1 MTHRTGFSDDKKAEV
16 VEPADIAII
25 IPYFQRNAGLL
36 SQCVRSVMEQDTG
49 ADVLVI
55 VVDDESPVPAAQELF
70 GILPEIGGRLQ
81 VIRQPN
87 AGPGAARNKGLEHV
101 PPGTEF
107 VTFLDSDD
115 QWTGPFL
122 ADAVSALEQGY
133 DLFFGNSARAGQ
145 PETRFDWWTG
155 KGLNLRAEDHRL
167 IDAEREIYEYQGDFF
182 DLLVRRTS
190 IVGPTTLAYRFD
202 RFPDVRFDPTIFNG
216 QDRLFKL
223 TLGQNLQRVAF
234 SPKVYAY
241 EGEGVNIFDKSQW
254 GSGGSLRFL
263 SSYIRLAKTI
273 LRQIRLNAEQRRFV
287 QGQLSESRRS
297 FAASI
302 LHLLRRRKPVDWPRV
317 RATLREDPVTAM
329 LFVPNVLRSV
339 LRRKN

>member
-1 MTHRTGFSDDKKAEV
+1 MTTTLSPVPKSAV
-16 VEPADIAII
+16 V
-25 IPYFQRNAGLL
+25 IPYFQRAKGLL
-36 SQCVRSVMEQDTG
+36 RDCVQSILNQEGVTDFRI
-49 ADVLVI
+49 I
-55 VVDDESPVPAAQELF
+55 VVDDESPVPAGEELAE
-70 GILPEIGGRLQ
+70 ILLTSGGQ
-81 VIRQPN
+81 VQIVHQAN
-87 AGPGAARNKGLEHV
+87 AGPGAARNTGLDHV
-101 PPGTEF
+101 PAGTKF
-107 VTFLDSDD
+107 VAFLDSDD

-122 ADAVSALEQGY
+122 SDAVSALEQGY

-145 PETRFDWWTG
+145 PETRFDWWTA
-155 KGLNLRAEDHRL
+155 KGLNLQAEDHRL

-190 IVGPTTLAYRFD
+190 IIGTTTLAYRFD
-202 RFPDVRFDPTIFNG
+202 RFPNIRFDPSIFNG

-223 TLGQNLQRVAF
+223 TLGQDAQRVAF

-254 GSGGSLRFL
+254 GSEGSLRFL

-273 LRQIRLNAEQRRFV
+273 LAQIRLNPEQRRFV
-287 QGQLSESRRS
+287 QEQLSESRRS

-302 LHLLRRRKPVDWPRV
+302 LHLLRRRRPVDWPRV

>member
-1 MTHRTGFSDDKKAEV
+1 MKTPFAS
-16 VEPADIAII
+16 EPAIAII
-25 IPYFQRNAGLL
+25 IPYFQRKAGLL
-36 SQCVRSVMEQDTG
+36 RACVESILQQGGVSDFRI
-49 ADVLVI
+49 I
-55 VVDDESPVPAAQELF
+55 VVDDESPVHAEEELADVLEEEDNR
-70 GILPEIGGRLQ
+70 IKI
-81 VIRQPN
+81 IYQPN
-87 AGPGAARNKGLEHV
+87 AGPGAARNTGLDHV
-101 PPGTEF
+101 PKSTKF
-107 VTFLDSDD
+107 VAFLDSDD

-122 ADAVSALEQGY
+122 SDAVSALEQGH

-145 PETRFDWWTG
+145 PDTRFDWWTA
-155 KGLNLRAEDHRL
+155 KGLNLRAEDHRP
-167 IDAEREIYEYQGDFF
+167 IDAEREIYQYQGDFF

-202 RFPDVRFDPTIFNG
+202 RFPDVRFDPSIFNG

-223 TLGQNLQRVAF
+223 TLGQHLQRVAF

-254 GSGGSLRFL
+254 GSEGSLRLL

-273 LRQIRLNAEQRRFV
+273 LAQIRLNPEQRAFV
-287 QGQLSESRRS
+287 REQLSDSRRH
-297 FAASI
+297 FAAGI
-302 LHLLRRRKPVDWPRV
+302 LHLLRRRMPVDWPRV

-339 LRRKN
+339 LRRRS

>member
-1 MTHRTGFSDDKKAEV
+1 MTHRTGASDDMKAEV
-16 VEPADIAII
+16 AKPADIIVI
-25 IPYFQRNAGLL
+25 IPYFQREAGLL
-36 SQCVRSVMEQDTG
+36 SQCVRSVMDQNTG
-49 ADVLVI
+49 ADLLVI
-55 VVDDESPVPAAQELF
+55 VVDDESPVPAAQELA
-70 GILPEIGGRLQ
+70 GIVPGGKARLRM
-81 VIRQPN
+81 IRQPN
-87 AGPGAARNKGLEHV
+87 AGPGAARNTGLDHA
-101 PPGTEF
+101 PPGTRF
-107 VTFLDSDD
+107 VAFLDSDD
-115 QWTGPFL
+115 QWAGPFL
-122 ADAVSALEQGY
+122 SDAMSALEQGY

-145 PETRFDWWTG
+145 PDTRFDWWTA
-155 KGLNLRAEDHRL
+155 KGLNLRAADHRL
-167 IDAEREIYEYQGDFF
+167 IDAAREIYEYEGDFF
-182 DLLVRRTS
+182 DLLVRRSS

-223 TLGQNLQRVAF
+223 TLGQNLNRVAF

-254 GSGGSLRFL
+254 GSEGSLRFL

-273 LRQIRLNAEQRRFV
+273 LAQIRLNPEQRTFV

-302 LHLLRRRKPVDWPRV
+302 LHLLRRRMPVDWPRV